1 MKKLLIF
8 LLPGL
13 ILAGGGVAAASQY
26 NTHQKK
32 VNAVQAA
39 QRAVAEQKAQAIVTI
54 QKEDASLRV
63 QYSALNIECQKGHA
77 SWDRLTL
84 AVKKIAPEPN
94 CGAAIVQ

>member
-39 QRAVAEQKAQAIVTI
+39 QQAVAEQKAQAIVTI

-63 QYSALNIECQKGHA
+63 QYSALHVECEKGSNAFQTLSLSVQKKVPAPSCGPV
-77 SWDRLTL
+77 L
-84 AVKKIAPEPN
+84 AR
-94 CGAAIVQ
+94 